1 MIKNRFLKGQSRA
14 GMRIS
19 RLSSGTLRTK
29 LLMNAEGLDGLSK
42 AIAHLKAGSPPLK
55 NHVFGPMTHDESKLL
70 HIRHADLHLSF
81 FQERP

>member
-1 MIKNRFLKGQSRA
+1 
-14 GMRIS
+14 
-19 RLSSGTLRTK
+19 
-29 LLMNAEGLDGLSK
+29 MNAEGLDGLSK